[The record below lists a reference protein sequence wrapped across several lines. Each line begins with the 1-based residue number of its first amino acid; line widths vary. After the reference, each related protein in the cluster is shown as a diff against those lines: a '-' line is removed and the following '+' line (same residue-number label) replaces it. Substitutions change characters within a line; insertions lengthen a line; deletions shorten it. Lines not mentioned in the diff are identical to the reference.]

1 MSSNSGYFVPEQ
13 SKWPILASIAMGLLA
28 YGAAMT
34 MTAMSADR
42 DSVGVYVLGA
52 GFLVLF
58 YVVFGWFKDQIR
70 EEAEGLHNAQLDASY
85 KQGMLWF
92 IFSEVMFF
100 AAFFGALFYVR
111 TFTLPW
117 LGGEGEKGISNMLWQ
132 GFEATWP
139 LLTTPDNKQFPGPD
153 AVFSPWSLPLLNTIL
168 LITSSVTL
176 TFAHHALKDGR
187 RRALEAWLGLT
198 IALAV
203 VFLYFQGYEY
213 YEAYNELGLTLQA
226 GIYGA
231 TFFILTGFHGFHVML
246 GTVML
251 FVMLMRC
258 FDGAF
263 SKENHFAFEAVAW
276 YWHFVDVVWV
286 GLYIFVYIL

>member
-1 MSSNSGYFVPEQ
+1 MSSSNYYVPEQ

-34 MTAMSADR
+34 MNSMSAER
-42 DSVGVYVLGA
+42 ESIGPYILGS

-70 EEAEGLHNAQLDASY
+70 EEAEGLHNAQMDRSY
-85 KQGMLWF
+85 RQGMMWF

-111 TFTLPW
+111 NFSIPW
-117 LGGEGEKGISNMLWQ
+117 LGGEGEKGVANMLWQ

-139 LLTTPDNKQFPGPD
+139 LLVTPDPKQFPGAE
-153 AVFSPWSLPLLNTIL
+153 AVFDPWHLPLLNTAI

-176 TFAHHALKDGR
+176 TLAHHALKDGK
-187 RRALEAWLGLT
+187 RRALEGWLGLT
-198 IALAV
+198 ILLAV
-203 VFLYFQGYEY
+203 IFLYFQAVEY
-213 YEAYNELGLTLQA
+213 HEAYAELGLTLQA
-226 GIYGA
+226 GIYGS
-231 TFFILTGFHGFHVML
+231 TFFMLTGFHGFHVLL
-246 GTVML
+246 GTTML
-251 FVMLMRC
+251 FVMLLRC

>member
-1 MSSNSGYFVPEQ
+1 MSGSSYYVPEQ
-13 SKWPILASIAMGLLA
+13 SKWPILASTALGLLA

-34 MTAMSADR
+34 LVAMSAER
-42 DSVGVYVLGA
+42 ESFGPYVLGA

-58 YVVFGWFKDQIR
+58 YVIFGWFKDQIR
-70 EEAEGLHNAQLDASY
+70 EEAAGLYNDQLDRSY
-85 KQGMLWF
+85 RQGMLWF

-111 TFTLPW
+111 TFSVPW
-117 LGGEGEKGISNMLWQ
+117 LGGEGEKGVANMLWQ

-139 LLTTPDNKQFPGPD
+139 LLTTPDPKQFQGPD
-153 AVFSPWSLPLLNTIL
+153 AIIDPWHLPLLNTVL
-168 LITSSVTL
+168 LISSSVTL
-176 TFAHHALKDGR
+176 TLAHHALKENR

-198 IALAV
+198 IVLAV
-203 VFLYFQGYEY
+203 VFLYFQAVEY
-213 YEAYNELGLTLQA
+213 HEAYTELGLTLQA

-231 TFFILTGFHGFHVML
+231 TFFMLTGFHGFHVML
-246 GTVML
+246 GTTML
-251 FVMLMRC
+251 FVMLLRC

-263 SKENHFAFEAVAW
+263 SKDNHFAFEAVAW

-286 GLYIFVYIL
+286 GLFIFVYIL